1 MADVTYPANSG
12 FYDSVNQD
20 RLYGAEDMNKPYHRL
35 VSNGVFATQNG
46 TPSNDLRVMAGS
58 GLAVTVKA
66 GAGIFGDKWF
76 ELVADVSVSVSS
88 NNGILPRIDSIIA
101 QVDTNTETRAGSI
114 VYREGTPAS
123 DPTPP
128 ALSTDANVFEYRLAN
143 ITVAA
148 GASSISAANIEDT
161 RGSADCGWV
170 TSLVDQV
177 DTSVLFAQW
186 QTAYQQYFQSMTEA
200 FNSYASIQQQ
210 AWEDFFDQ
218 AQSDMTA
225 TNSLLR
231 LYYTSTNNMYYIYN
245 PTSSR
250 YELAMPIVGY
260 IPSYN
265 SGTDLINLYING
277 SMLDPSMWSLF
288 DFDSQYKSIYFNFT
302 PPTTSGNKFVI
313 ECLKSVVP
321 SDVSSVES
329 SIQELNT
336 NLSNFMADTGWI
348 TLSWQNGASAYD
360 ANNATAIRKAGNR
373 VYIRGAVK
381 GATSASTVYTMV
393 SSGYYPTQKQYLTA
407 PVISG
412 SSVRGT
418 CVFEIDTSGNVKL
431 LSTSVVIGSS
441 DMVPL
446 DFCYIV

>member
-76 ELVADVSVSVSS
+76 ELAADVSVSLSS
-88 NNGILPRIDSIIA
+88 NNGILPRMDSIIA

-218 AQSDMTA
+218 AQSDLTA
-225 TNSLLR
+225 TNSIVR
-231 LYYTSTNNMYYIYN
+231 LDG
-245 PTSSR
+245 
-250 YELAMPIVGY
+250 VG
-260 IPSYN
+260 
-265 SGTDLINLYING
+265 
-277 SMLDPSMWSLF
+277 
-288 DFDSQYKSIYFNFT
+288 
-302 PPTTSGNKFVI
+302 
-313 ECLKSVVP
+313 
-321 SDVSSVES
+321 
-329 SIQELNT
+329 
-336 NLSNFMADTGWI
+336 
-348 TLSWQNGASAYD
+348 
-360 ANNATAIRKAGNR
+360 
-373 VYIRGAVK
+373 
-381 GATSASTVYTMV
+381 
-393 SSGYYPTQKQYLTA
+393 
-407 PVISG
+407 
-412 SSVRGT
+412 
-418 CVFEIDTSGNVKL
+418 
-431 LSTSVVIGSS
+431 STSDIAK
-441 DMVPL
+441 L
-446 DFCYIV
+446 DGVNYI

>member
-20 RLYGAEDMNKPYHRL
+20 RLYGADDMNKPYHRL

-76 ELVADVSVSVSS
+76 ELAADLSVSVSS
-88 NNGILPRIDSIIA
+88 NNGILPRMDSIIA

-161 RGSADCGWV
+161 RGSSDCGWV

-200 FNSYASIQQQ
+200 FTSYTSIQQQ
-210 AWEDFFDQ
+210 AWEDFFAQ
-218 AQSDMTA
+218 AQNDLTA
-225 TNSLLR
+225 TNSIVR
-231 LYYTSTNNMYYIYN
+231 LDGVGSTSDIEKLDGVNYYLSYPVT
-245 PTSSR
+245 R
-250 YELAMPIVGY
+250 L
-260 IPSYN
+260 IPSFN
-265 SGTDLINLYING
+265 ESTDMLNVYING
-277 SMLDPSMWSLF
+277 IMLDSSMWTYQ
-288 DFDSQYKSIYFNFT
+288 DSQQTYAGSIKFNFT
-302 PPTTSGNKFVI
+302 PPQTANKLII
-313 ECLKSVVP
+313 ECLKSVIP
-321 SDVSSVES
+321 SGLVSVES
-329 SIQELNT
+329 SLQEINEK
-336 NLSNFMADTGWI
+336 LSEEMFDTGWV